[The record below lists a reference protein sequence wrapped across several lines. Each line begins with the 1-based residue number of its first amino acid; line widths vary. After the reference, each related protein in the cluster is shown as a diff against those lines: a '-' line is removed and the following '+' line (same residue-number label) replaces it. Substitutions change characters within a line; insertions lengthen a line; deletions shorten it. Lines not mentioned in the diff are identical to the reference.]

1 MKKRILSLLLILV
14 MTLSLLP
21 TAVLADEAET
31 DYGITIVSP
40 DATTQIDVT
49 SKNYKDV
56 MLDGTVSY
64 DPRTDVLTLNDAS
77 LGYIRAYPNRETL
90 KLRLVGNNTIT
101 TPQDIFSNALDMNS
115 LSIEG
120 NGRLHVKTQQYAA
133 NFYVGISY
141 QQSGGEVT
149 LEGFGVLNGSSG
161 SVKLTGG
168 KLTLL
173 GGMPQMNRLL
183 DAPDG
188 TKLALFDEDGKDLG
202 SWTLPT
208 DSTNWSGLLSTAAK
222 MTLTAPAALDEA
234 SLAELKEKETYYFDL
249 SGSEIRHFTTR
260 NKALPDETLHYVPFT
275 YTGKLNNVFHWKYRD
290 SYARTFG
297 SWPLF
302 IADYNISQVSWNDL
316 NAKDLIYNKPYESNG
331 VAYTL
336 RAPSGNYDENIVK
349 FSIHVC
355 ERGIMYDET
364 RLKVDNSGYFWGQD
378 YRAVNS
384 RAVILDSANR
394 GLQATEPIGNST
406 IYYRPVLQPKDWN
419 EKTLHVVT
427 LKVNGVE
434 YNVVAGDTVSPA
446 SIDGLLND
454 GDELKN
460 GYYWHDAEN
469 GKYYRS
475 DEQIPVTDD
484 ITLEAVKGRYG
495 IKITDEKGVEHL
507 LRQGTYIL
515 NLGDCGDI
523 YYATGSEFI
532 LTLEDAK
539 LRSIECDMDLTLR
552 LLGSSSIAA
561 KGDED
566 AIRAGSLCISTT
578 AAGDGR
584 LSISAQDGQA
594 YKPLNGNCTYTQKS
608 DHVTMPESALN
619 RFERFSFSGG
629 TLTLLG
635 ADTET
640 FVNIDRCLKAGK
652 IADGTELRLVNE
664 DGVTGFSK
672 KTPLE
677 DPEDWDFLAMN
688 AVHAKKLHLIADGEE
703 LPPEEDPKD
712 PDDEDPK
719 EPSME
724 GVVAGAMALLASG
737 DDNPFRDVRAID
749 WFYDDVMYA
758 YDRGLINGTAYDKFS
773 PKDSF
778 TRGMLL
784 TILARHDGVNT
795 RGTPWYQAG
804 CDWAARNGISDGKNP
819 EEAISREEFALI
831 LHRYA
836 QYRGSSMLS
845 GNDLSSFTDAS
856 AVSDAA
862 LPAVQWAVSEAI
874 LRGDNFYLHP
884 QSGATRAE
892 AAAMLHRFF
901 AR

>member
-64 DPRTDVLTLNDAS
+64 DPETKVLTLNDAN
-77 LGYIRAYPNRETL
+77 LGCIRASQIQKPLT
-90 KLRLVGNNTIT
+90 LRLVGDNTIT
-101 TPQDIFSNALDMNS
+101 TPQGICSNALTMDS

-120 NGRLHVKTQQYAA
+120 DGRLHVKAQLYAA

-168 KLTLL
+168 KLTLI
-173 GGMPQMNRLL
+173 GGMPQMDKLL
-183 DAPDG
+183 DAAAG
-188 TKLALFDEDGKDLG
+188 TKLALFYEDGKDLG

-234 SLAELKEKETYYFDL
+234 SLAALKEGGTYYFDL
-249 SGSEIRHFTTR
+249 SETNIRFFQTG
-260 NKALPDETLHYVPFT
+260 NGKLPDATLHYVPFT
-275 YTGKLNNVFHWKYRD
+275 YAGTLENTYRWKD
-290 SYARTFG
+290 KDTKEEG

-302 IADYNISQVSWNDL
+302 ISNFNIVQTSWNDL
-316 NAKDLIYNKPYESNG
+316 NTYGLIYGRSYLSG
-331 VAYTL
+331 GAFYTL
-336 RAPSGNYDENIVK
+336 RAPSGLSTGNEWDRIKGYTIDSGSDSSWTQD
-349 FSIHVC
+349 FSINSPN
-355 ERGIMYDET
+355 EAIRRGGDPDIANPT
-364 RLKVDNSGYFWGQD
+364 SPDNS
-378 YRAVNS
+378 R
-384 RAVILDSANR
+384 
-394 GLQATEPIGNST
+394 
-406 IYYRPVLQPKDWN
+406 IYYRPVLQPTN
-419 EKTLHVVT
+419 LNGQALRVVT
-427 LKVNGVE
+427 FIVNGTS
-434 YNVVAGDTVSPA
+434 YNVITAEDTITPP
-446 SIDGLLND
+446 SIDGLLKD
-454 GDELKN
+454 GDELKD

-532 LTLEDAK
+532 LTLTDAK

-566 AIRAGSLCISTT
+566 AIHAGSLCISTT
-578 AAGDGR
+578 ATGDGR
-584 LSISAQDGQA
+584 LSISAKDGQA
-594 YKPLNGNCTYTQKS
+594 YKPLDTSRTYKQES

-664 DGVTGFSK
+664 DGVTVFSK

-677 DPEDWDFLAMN
+677 DPEDWDFLAIN

-703 LPPEEDPKD
+703 LPPEIV
-712 PDDEDPK
+712 
-719 EPSME
+719 EPEEPEEPEKPSIE
-724 GVVAGAMALLASG
+724 PVLIGGSILISG
-737 DDNPFRDVRAID
+737 GDRNPFSDVRAID
-749 WFYDDVMYA
+749 WYYDDVMYA
-758 YDRGLINGTAYDKFS
+758 YDRGLIRGTAYNKFS

-784 TILARHDGVNT
+784 TILARHDGVRT
-795 RGTPWYQAG
+795 KDSTPWYASG

-819 EEAISREEFALI
+819 EEAVSREEFTLT
-831 LHRYA
+831 LYRYA
-836 QYRGSSMLS
+836 QYRGSNLLS
-845 GNDLSSFTDAS
+845 GNSLSSFTDAS

-901 AR
+901 AW

>member
-1 MKKRILSLLLILV
+1 MKKRFLCLLLILA
-14 MTLSLLP
+14 MALSLLP

-31 DYGITIVSP
+31 DYGITIVPP

-64 DPRTDVLTLNDAS
+64 DPETKVLTLNDAN
-77 LGYIRAYPNRETL
+77 LGCIRASQIQKPLT
-90 KLRLVGNNTIT
+90 LRLVGDNTIT
-101 TPQDIFSNALDMNS
+101 TPQGIYSNALDMDS

-120 NGRLHVKTQQYAA
+120 DGRLHVKAQLYAA

-168 KLTLL
+168 KLTLI
-173 GGMPQMNRLL
+173 GGMPQMDKLL
-183 DAPDG
+183 DAADG
-188 TKLALFDEDGKDLG
+188 TKLALFYEDGRDAG

-260 NKALPDETLHYVPFT
+260 NEALPDASLHYVPFT

-290 SYARTFG
+290 SYARAFG

-302 IADYNISQVSWNDL
+302 VADYNISQVSWNDL
-316 NAKDLIYNKPYESNG
+316 HAEGLIYGKSYQSGG
-331 VAYTL
+331 VTYTM
-336 RAPSGNYDENIVK
+336 RAPSSHDPDYQYTTEWSCIKDYTKN
-349 FSIHVC
+349 
-355 ERGIMYDET
+355 
-364 RLKVDNSGYFWGQD
+364 LNSGYSWAQEFFGTGETAGWAALLSD
-378 YRAVNS
+378 PIR
-384 RAVILDSANR
+384 
-394 GLQATEPIGNST
+394 TELTDKSY
-406 IYYRPVLQPKDWN
+406 IYYRPVLQPTN
-419 EKTLHVVT
+419 LNGQTLHVVT
-427 LKVNGVE
+427 LVVGENR

-460 GYYWHDAEN
+460 GYYWLNEADS
-469 GKYYRS
+469 KYYGSGSR
-475 DEQIPVTDD
+475 IPVTGSM
-484 ITLEAVKGRYG
+484 TLTAVPRGYE
-495 IKITDEKGVEHL
+495 IIITDKGGKEHL
-507 LRQGTYIL
+507 VTKDNYTDV
-515 NLGDCGDI
+515 LGDGTVSYEAGLIGYDPV
-523 YYATGSEFI
+523 
-532 LTLEDAK
+532 LKLNNAK
-539 LRSIECDMDLTLR
+539 LRSIEYDGNLALQLEGR
-552 LLGSSSIAA
+552 SSIAA
-561 KGDED
+561 RDKEN
-566 AIRAGSLCISTT
+566 AIY
-578 AAGDGR
+578 AGDLTIQGDGI
-584 LSISAQDGQA
+584 LSISAENGQA
-594 YKPLNGNCTYTQKS
+594 YKPLNGICTYTQNS
-608 DHVTMPESALN
+608 GHVTMPESALN

-664 DGVTGFSK
+664 DGVRVFSK

-677 DPEDWDFLAMN
+677 DPEDWDFLAIN

-703 LPPEEDPKD
+703 LPPEKEDS
-712 PDDEDPK
+712 DDKDPK

-724 GVVAGAMALLASG
+724 GMIAAGMALLASG

-758 YDRGLINGTAYDKFS
+758 YDRGLIRGTAYNKFS
-773 PKDSF
+773 PKEAF

-784 TILARHDGVNT
+784 TILARHDGVRT
-795 RGTPWYQAG
+795 KDSTPWYASG

-819 EEAISREEFALI
+819 EEAVSREEFALT
-831 LHRYA
+831 LYRYA

-845 GNDLSSFTDAS
+845 GNDLSSFTDAN
-856 AVSDAA
+856 AVTDEA

>member
-1 MKKRILSLLLILV
+1 M
-14 MTLSLLP
+14 
-21 TAVLADEAET
+21 
-31 DYGITIVSP
+31 
-40 DATTQIDVT
+40 
-49 SKNYKDV
+49 
-56 MLDGTVSY
+56 
-64 DPRTDVLTLNDAS
+64 
-77 LGYIRAYPNRETL
+77 
-90 KLRLVGNNTIT
+90 
-101 TPQDIFSNALDMNS
+101 
-115 LSIEG
+115 
-120 NGRLHVKTQQYAA
+120 
-133 NFYVGISY
+133 
-141 QQSGGEVT
+141 
-149 LEGFGVLNGSSG
+149 
-161 SVKLTGG
+161 
-168 KLTLL
+168 
-173 GGMPQMNRLL
+173 
-183 DAPDG
+183 
-188 TKLALFDEDGKDLG
+188 
-202 SWTLPT
+202 
-208 DSTNWSGLLSTAAK
+208 
-222 MTLTAPAALDEA
+222 
-234 SLAELKEKETYYFDL
+234 
-249 SGSEIRHFTTR
+249 
-260 NKALPDETLHYVPFT
+260 
-275 YTGKLNNVFHWKYRD
+275 
-290 SYARTFG
+290 
-297 SWPLF
+297 
-302 IADYNISQVSWNDL
+302 
-316 NAKDLIYNKPYESNG
+316 
-331 VAYTL
+331 
-336 RAPSGNYDENIVK
+336 
-349 FSIHVC
+349 
-355 ERGIMYDET
+355 
-364 RLKVDNSGYFWGQD
+364 
-378 YRAVNS
+378 
-384 RAVILDSANR
+384 
-394 GLQATEPIGNST
+394 
-406 IYYRPVLQPKDWN
+406 LQPKDWN

-454 GDELKN
+454 GDELKD

-532 LTLEDAK
+532 LTLTDAK

-566 AIRAGSLCISTT
+566 AIHAGSLCISTT
-578 AAGDGR
+578 ATGDGR
-584 LSISAQDGQA
+584 LSISAKDGQA
-594 YKPLNGNCTYTQKS
+594 YKPLDTSRTYKQES

-677 DPEDWDFLAMN
+677 DPEDWDFLAIN

-703 LPPEEDPKD
+703 LPPEKEDS
-712 PDDEDPK
+712 DDKDPK

-724 GVVAGAMALLASG
+724 GMIAAGMALLASG

-758 YDRGLINGTAYDKFS
+758 YDRGLIRGTAYNKFS
-773 PKDSF
+773 PKEAF

-784 TILARHDGVNT
+784 TILARHDGVRT
-795 RGTPWYQAG
+795 KDSTPWYASG

-819 EEAISREEFALI
+819 EEAVSREEFALI
-831 LHRYA
+831 LYRYA

-845 GNDLSSFTDAS
+845 GNDLSSFTDAN
-856 AVSDAA
+856 AVTDEA

>member
-1 MKKRILSLLLILV
+1 MKKRFLCLLLILV

-64 DPRTDVLTLNDAS
+64 DPETKVLTLNDAN
-77 LGYIRAYPNRETL
+77 LGCIRASQIQKPLT
-90 KLRLVGNNTIT
+90 LRLVGDNTIT
-101 TPQDIFSNALDMNS
+101 TPQGIYSNALTMDS

-120 NGRLHVKTQQYAA
+120 NGRLHVKAQMYAA
-133 NFYVGISY
+133 NFSVGISY

-149 LEGFGVLNGSSG
+149 LEGFGVLNGGPG

-173 GGMPQMNRLL
+173 GGMPQMDKLL

-188 TKLALFDEDGKDLG
+188 TKLALFYEDGRDAG

-260 NKALPDETLHYVPFT
+260 NEALPDASLHYVPFT

-290 SYARTFG
+290 SYARAFG

-302 IADYNISQVSWNDL
+302 VADYNISQVSWNDL
-316 NAKDLIYNKPYESNG
+316 HAEGLIYGKSYQSGG
-331 VAYTL
+331 VTYTM
-336 RAPSGNYDENIVK
+336 RAPSSHDPDYQYTTEWSCIKDYTKN
-349 FSIHVC
+349 
-355 ERGIMYDET
+355 
-364 RLKVDNSGYFWGQD
+364 LNSGYSWAQEFFGTGETAGWAALLSD
-378 YRAVNS
+378 PIR
-384 RAVILDSANR
+384 
-394 GLQATEPIGNST
+394 TELTDKSY
-406 IYYRPVLQPKDWN
+406 IYYRPVLQPTN
-419 EKTLHVVT
+419 LNGQTLHVVT
-427 LKVNGVE
+427 LVVGENR

-460 GYYWHDAEN
+460 GYYWLNEADS
-469 GKYYRS
+469 KYYSSSER
-475 DEQIPVTDD
+475 IPVTESM
-484 ITLEAVKGRYG
+484 TLTAVPRGYEIIVTDKGG
-495 IKITDEKGVEHL
+495 KEHL
-507 LRQGTYIL
+507 VTKDNYTDV
-515 NLGDCGDI
+515 LGDGTVSYEAGLIGYDPV
-523 YYATGSEFI
+523 
-532 LTLEDAK
+532 LKLNNAK
-539 LRSIECDMDLTLR
+539 LRSIEYDGNLTLQLEGR
-552 LLGSSSIAA
+552 SSIAA
-561 KGDED
+561 RDKEN
-566 AIRAGSLCISTT
+566 AIYAGNLTIQ
-578 AAGDGR
+578 GDGI
-584 LSISAQDGQA
+584 LSISAENGQA
-594 YKPLNGNCTYTQKS
+594 YKPLNGVCTYTQNS
-608 DHVTMPESALN
+608 GHVTMPESALN

-664 DGVTGFSK
+664 DGVRVFSK

-677 DPEDWDFLAMN
+677 DPEDWDFLAIN

-703 LPPEEDPKD
+703 LPPEKEDS
-712 PDDEDPK
+712 DDKDPK

-724 GVVAGAMALLASG
+724 GMIAAGMALLASG

-749 WFYDDVMYA
+749 WYYDDVMYA
-758 YDRGLINGTAYDKFS
+758 YDRGLIRGTAYNKFS
-773 PKDSF
+773 PKEAF

-784 TILARHDGVNT
+784 TILARHDGVRT
-795 RGTPWYQAG
+795 KDSTPWYASG

-819 EEAISREEFALI
+819 EEAVSREEFALT
-831 LHRYA
+831 LYRYA

-845 GNDLSSFTDAS
+845 GNDLSSFTDAN
-856 AVSDAA
+856 AVTDEA

-874 LRGDNFYLHP
+874 LRGDNFYLYP
-884 QSGATRAE
+884 QGGATRAE

>member
-1 MKKRILSLLLILV
+1 MKKRFLCLLLILV

-21 TAVLADEAET
+21 TAVLAE
-31 DYGITIVSP
+31 
-40 DATTQIDVT
+40 
-49 SKNYKDV
+49 
-56 MLDGTVSY
+56 DGSSE
-64 DPRTDVLTLNDAS
+64 N
-77 LGYIRAYPNRETL
+77 
-90 KLRLVGNNTIT
+90 
-101 TPQDIFSNALDMNS
+101 
-115 LSIEG
+115 
-120 NGRLHVKTQQYAA
+120 KTFA
-133 NFYVGISY
+133 
-141 QQSGGEVT
+141 T
-149 LEGFGVLNGSSG
+149 LE
-161 SVKLTGG
+161 KG
-168 KLTLL
+168 K
-173 GGMPQMNRLL
+173 
-183 DAPDG
+183 
-188 TKLALFDEDGKDLG
+188 
-202 SWTLPT
+202 
-208 DSTNWSGLLSTAAK
+208 
-222 MTLTAPAALDEA
+222 
-234 SLAELKEKETYYFDL
+234 TYYFDL
-249 SGSEIRHFTTR
+249 SGVGIPGDVDER
-260 NKALPDETLHYVPFT
+260 LPDKSLCYVPFT
-275 YTGKLNNVFHWKYRD
+275 YAGKLEDVYRVK
-290 SYARTFG
+290 RTEEGLVDESG

-302 IADYNISQVSWNDL
+302 IAGFDVSKVSWDDL
-316 NAKDLIYNKPYESNG
+316 NKKGLIYGESYTSNG
-331 VAYTL
+331 VSYTL
-336 RAPSGNYDENIVK
+336 RAPSGNNTKNEWDAMCSRNIINRSPSSAWVQ
-349 FSIHVC
+349 
-355 ERGIMYDET
+355 ET
-364 RLKVDNSGYFWGQD
+364 PADAMAYYRDSSLSSGLPMHRD
-378 YRAVNS
+378 
-384 RAVILDSANR
+384 D
-394 GLQATEPIGNST
+394 ST
-406 IYYRPVLQPKDWN
+406 IHYRPVLQPTN
-419 EKTLHVVT
+419 LNGQTLHVVT
-427 LKVNGVE
+427 LVVGENR
-434 YNVVAGDTVSPA
+434 YNVVAGDTVAPA

-578 AAGDGR
+578 ATGDGR
-584 LSISAQDGQA
+584 LSISAEDGQA
-594 YKPLNGNCTYTQKS
+594 YKPLDTSRTYKQES

-664 DGVTGFSK
+664 DGVTVFSK

-677 DPEDWDFLAMN
+677 DPEDWDFLAIN

-703 LPPEEDPKD
+703 LPPEKEDS
-712 PDDEDPK
+712 DDKDPK

-724 GVVAGAMALLASG
+724 GMIAAGMALLASG

-749 WFYDDVMYA
+749 WYYDDVMYA
-758 YDRGLINGTAYDKFS
+758 YDRGLIRGTAYNKFS

-784 TILARHDGVNT
+784 TILARHDGVRT
-795 RGTPWYQAG
+795 KDSTPWYASG

-819 EEAISREEFALI
+819 EEAVSREEFALI
-831 LHRYA
+831 LYRYA
-836 QYRGSSMLS
+836 QYRGSNLLS
-845 GNDLSSFTDAS
+845 GNSLSSFTDAN
-856 AVSDAA
+856 AVTDEA

-901 AR
+901 TR

>member
-1 MKKRILSLLLILV
+1 MKKRLLSLLLILV

-21 TAVLADEAET
+21 TAVLADEPET

-40 DATTQIDVT
+40 DAATQIDVT

-64 DPRTDVLTLNDAS
+64 DPETKVLTLNDAN
-77 LGYIRAYPNRETL
+77 LGCIRASQIQKPLT
-90 KLRLVGNNTIT
+90 LRLVGDNTIT
-101 TPQDIFSNALDMNS
+101 TPQGIYSNALTMDS

-120 NGRLHVKTQQYAA
+120 NGRLHVKAQLYAA

-149 LEGFGVLNGSSG
+149 LEGFGVLNGGSG

-188 TKLALFDEDGKDLG
+188 TTLEMFGDDEKELG
-202 SWTLPT
+202 AWTLPVNSSSWL
-208 DSTNWSGLLSTAAK
+208 DKLSDAK
-222 MTLTAPAALDEA
+222 KMVLTAPAAIDEA
-234 SLAELKEKETYYFDL
+234 SLAALTPGDTYYFDL
-249 SGSEIRHFTTR
+249 SQAGIPGTV
-260 NKALPDETLHYVPFT
+260 NGNLPDKSLHYVPFT
-275 YTGKLNNVFHWKYRD
+275 YAGKLEDVYCIE
-290 SYARTFG
+290 RTEDG
-297 SWPLF
+297 LVGKTGNWPLF
-302 IADYNISQVSWNDL
+302 IAGFDVSNVSWDDL
-316 NAKDLIYNKPYESNG
+316 NENDLIYGKSYQGGG
-331 VAYTL
+331 VTYTM
-336 RAPSGNYDENIVK
+336 RAPSGNDANNEWNAMLGHNRINNIHSSSWVQETYGRTLAW
-349 FSIHVC
+349 C
-355 ERGIMYDET
+355 RGS
-364 RLKVDNSGYFWGQD
+364 NP
-378 YRAVNS
+378 S
-384 RAVILDSANR
+384 RGVSWPRNDS
-394 GLQATEPIGNST
+394 S
-406 IYYRPVLQPKDWN
+406 IYYRPVLQPTNLYGKA
-419 EKTLHVVT
+419 LRVVT
-427 LKVNGVE
+427 LVVNGTS
-434 YNVVAGDTVSPA
+434 YNVITTEDTVSPA
-446 SIDGLLND
+446 SIDGLLKD

-460 GYYWHDAEN
+460 GYYWLNEADS
-469 GKYYRS
+469 KYYGSGSR
-475 DEQIPVTDD
+475 IPVTGSM
-484 ITLEAVKGRYG
+484 TLTAVPSGYEIIVTDKGG
-495 IKITDEKGVEHL
+495 KEHL
-507 LRQGTYIL
+507 VTKDNYTDV
-515 NLGDCGDI
+515 LGDGTVSYKAGLIGYDPV
-523 YYATGSEFI
+523 
-532 LTLEDAK
+532 LKLNNAK
-539 LRSIECDMDLTLR
+539 LRSIEYDGNLTLQLEGR
-552 LLGSSSIAA
+552 SSIAA
-561 KGDED
+561 RDKEN
-566 AIRAGSLCISTT
+566 AIY
-578 AAGDGR
+578 AGDLTIQGDGI
-584 LSISAQDGQA
+584 LSISAENGQA
-594 YKPLNGNCTYTQKS
+594 YKPLNGSCTYTQNS
-608 DHVTMPESALN
+608 GHVTMPESALN

-635 ADTET
+635 AETET
-640 FVNIDRCLKAGK
+640 FVNIDRCLKAGI

-664 DGVTGFSK
+664 DGVTVFSK

-677 DPEDWDFLAMN
+677 DPEDWEFLAIN

-703 LPPEEDPKD
+703 LPPEEEDSDDKD

-758 YDRGLINGTAYDKFS
+758 YDRGLIRGTAYNKFS
-773 PKDSF
+773 PKDTF

-784 TILARHDGVNT
+784 TILARHDGVRT
-795 RGTPWYQAG
+795 KDSAPWYQAG

-819 EEAISREEFALI
+819 EEAVSREEFALI
-831 LHRYA
+831 LYRYA
-836 QYRGSSMLS
+836 QYRGSNLLS
-845 GNDLSSFTDAS
+845 GNDLSSFTDAN
-856 AVSDAA
+856 AVMDEA

>member
-1 MKKRILSLLLILV
+1 MKKRFLCLLLILV

-64 DPRTDVLTLNDAS
+64 DPETKVLTLNDAN
-77 LGYIRAYPNRETL
+77 LGCIRASQIQKPLT
-90 KLRLVGNNTIT
+90 LRLVGDNTIT
-101 TPQDIFSNALDMNS
+101 TPQGIYSNALTMDS

-120 NGRLHVKTQQYAA
+120 NGRLHVKAQLYAA

-168 KLTLL
+168 KLTLI
-173 GGMPQMNRLL
+173 GGMPQMDKLL
-183 DAPDG
+183 EAPDG
-188 TKLALFDEDGKDLG
+188 TKLALFYEDGRDAG

-260 NKALPDETLHYVPFT
+260 NEALPDASLHYVPFT
-275 YTGKLNNVFHWKYRD
+275 YTGTLNNVFHWKYRD
-290 SYARTFG
+290 SYARAFG

-302 IADYNISQVSWNDL
+302 VADYNISQVSWNDL
-316 NAKDLIYNKPYESNG
+316 HAEGLIYGKSYQSGG
-331 VAYTL
+331 VTYTM
-336 RAPSGNYDENIVK
+336 RAPSSHDPDYQYTTEWSCIKDYTKN
-349 FSIHVC
+349 
-355 ERGIMYDET
+355 
-364 RLKVDNSGYFWGQD
+364 LNSGYSWAQEFFGTGET
-378 YRAVNS
+378 A
-384 RAVILDSANR
+384 
-394 GLQATEPIGNST
+394 GLAALLSDPIRTEFTDKSY
-406 IYYRPVLQPKDWN
+406 IYYRPVLQPTN
-419 EKTLHVVT
+419 LNGQTLHVVT
-427 LKVNGVE
+427 LVVGENR

-460 GYYWHDAEN
+460 GYYWLNEADS
-469 GKYYRS
+469 KYYGSGSR
-475 DEQIPVTDD
+475 IPVTGSM
-484 ITLEAVKGRYG
+484 TLTAVPRGYEIIVTDKGG
-495 IKITDEKGVEHL
+495 KEHL
-507 LRQGTYIL
+507 VTKD
-515 NLGDCGDI
+515 NHTDVLGDGTVSYEAGLIGYDPV
-523 YYATGSEFI
+523 
-532 LTLEDAK
+532 LKLNNAK
-539 LRSIECDMDLTLR
+539 LRSIEYEGNLTLQLEGR
-552 LLGSSSIAA
+552 SSIAA
-561 KGDED
+561 RDKEN
-566 AIRAGSLCISTT
+566 AIYAGNLTIQ
-578 AAGDGR
+578 GDGI
-584 LSISAQDGQA
+584 LSISAENGQA
-594 YKPLNGNCTYTQKS
+594 YKPLNGFCTYTQNS
-608 DHVTMPESALN
+608 GHVTMPESALN
-619 RFERFSFSGG
+619 QFERFSFSGG

-664 DGVTGFSK
+664 DGVRVFSK

-677 DPEDWDFLAMN
+677 DPEDWDFLAIN

-703 LPPEEDPKD
+703 LPPEKEDS
-712 PDDEDPK
+712 DDKDPK

-724 GVVAGAMALLASG
+724 GMIAAGMALLASG

-749 WFYDDVMYA
+749 WYYDDVMYA
-758 YDRGLINGTAYDKFS
+758 YDRGLIRGTAYNKFS
-773 PKDSF
+773 PKEAF

-784 TILARHDGVNT
+784 TILARHDGVRT
-795 RGTPWYQAG
+795 KDSTPWYASG

-819 EEAISREEFALI
+819 EEAVSREEFALT
-831 LHRYA
+831 LYRYA

-884 QSGATRAE
+884 QSGTTRAE

>member
-1 MKKRILSLLLILV
+1 MKKRFLCLLLILV

-21 TAVLADEAET
+21 TAVLADEPVT
-31 DYGITIVSP
+31 NYFITVFSP
-40 DATTQIDVT
+40 DGSKKEDIT
-49 SKNYKDV
+49 SANCTDV
-56 MLDGTVSY
+56 MDDGKVSY
-64 DPRTDVLTLNDAS
+64 DPESNVLTLEDAH
-77 LGYIRAYPNRETL
+77 LGSIHANGYDLTL
-90 KLRLVGNNTIT
+90 NLVGNN
-101 TPQDIFSNALDMNS
+101 DIIPLSSNATAIIARGLSVQGTGSLHIKTTNAAAITLLDTS
-115 LSIEG
+115 LY
-120 NGRLHVKTQQYAA
+120 R
-133 NFYVGISY
+133 
-141 QQSGGEVT
+141 QSGGNVT
-149 LEGFGVLNGSSG
+149 LEGDVIWQDASG
-161 SVKLTGG
+161 IELTGG
-168 KLTLL
+168 TLTL
-173 GGMPQMNRLL
+173 GGAGLQRLPAKL

-188 TKLALFDEDGKDLG
+188 TKVALFDANGTDAG
-202 SWTLPT
+202 SWVLPNEAWKT
-208 DSTNWSGLLSTAAK
+208 TIAIAAK
-222 MTLTAPAALDEA
+222 MVLTAPATIDEA
-234 SLAELKEKETYYFDL
+234 SLAALKEGQTYYFDL
-249 SGSEIRHFTTR
+249 SGVGIPGDVDER
-260 NKALPDETLHYVPFT
+260 LPDKSLCYVPFT
-275 YTGKLNNVFHWKYRD
+275 YAGKLEDVYRVK
-290 SYARTFG
+290 RTEEGLVDESG

-302 IADYNISQVSWNDL
+302 IAGFDVSKVSWDDL
-316 NAKDLIYNKPYESNG
+316 NKKGLIYGESYTSNG
-331 VAYTL
+331 VSYTL
-336 RAPSGNYDENIVK
+336 RAPSGNNTKNEWDAMCSRNIINRSPSSAWVQ
-349 FSIHVC
+349 
-355 ERGIMYDET
+355 ET
-364 RLKVDNSGYFWGQD
+364 PADAMAYYRDSSLSSGLPMHRD
-378 YRAVNS
+378 
-384 RAVILDSANR
+384 D
-394 GLQATEPIGNST
+394 ST
-406 IYYRPVLQPKDWN
+406 IHYRPVLQPTNLYGKA
-419 EKTLHVVT
+419 LRVVT
-427 LKVNGVE
+427 LVVNGTS
-434 YNVVAGDTVSPA
+434 YNVITAEDTITPP

-454 GDELKN
+454 GDELKD

-469 GKYYRS
+469 GRYYRS

-515 NLGDCGDI
+515 NLGDCGNI
-523 YYATGSEFI
+523 YYATGPEFI

-578 AAGDGR
+578 ATGDGR
-584 LSISAQDGQA
+584 LSISAEDGQA
-594 YKPLNGNCTYTQKS
+594 YKPLDTSRTYKQES

-635 ADTET
+635 AETET
-640 FVNIDRCLKAGK
+640 FVNIDRCLKAGQ

-664 DGVTGFSK
+664 DGVRVFSK

-677 DPEDWDFLAMN
+677 DPEDWDFLAIN

-703 LPPEEDPKD
+703 LPPEKEDS
-712 PDDEDPK
+712 DDKDPK

-724 GVVAGAMALLASG
+724 GMIAAGMALLASG

-749 WFYDDVMYA
+749 WYYDDVMYA
-758 YDRGLINGTAYDKFS
+758 YDRGLIRGTAYNKFS
-773 PKDSF
+773 PKEAF

-784 TILARHDGVNT
+784 TILARHDGVRT
-795 RGTPWYQAG
+795 KDSTPWYASG

-819 EEAISREEFALI
+819 EEAVSREEFALT
-831 LHRYA
+831 LYRYA

-901 AR
+901 TR

>member
-1 MKKRILSLLLILV
+1 MKKRFLCLLLILV

-21 TAVLADEAET
+21 TAVLADEPEIN
-31 DYGITIVSP
+31 YGITIVSS
-40 DATTQIDVT
+40 DAKMQNDVT
-49 SKNYKDV
+49 SKNYTNV
-56 MLDGTVSY
+56 MGDETVSY

-120 NGRLHVKTQQYAA
+120 DGRLHVKTQQYAA

-141 QQSGGEVT
+141 QQSGGEVM

-168 KLTLL
+168 KLTLI
-173 GGMPQMNRLL
+173 GGMPQMDKLL

-188 TKLALFDEDGKDLG
+188 TKLALFYEDGRDAG

-249 SGSEIRHFTTR
+249 SGSEIRNFTTR
-260 NKALPDETLHYVPFT
+260 NEALPDASLHYVPFT
-275 YTGKLNNVFHWKYRD
+275 YAGTLNNVFHWKYRD
-290 SYARTFG
+290 SYARAFG

-302 IADYNISQVSWNDL
+302 VADYNISQVSWNDL
-316 NAKDLIYNKPYESNG
+316 HAEGLIYGKSYQSGG
-331 VAYTL
+331 VTYTM
-336 RAPSGNYDENIVK
+336 RAPSSHDPDYQYTTEWSCIKDYTKN
-349 FSIHVC
+349 
-355 ERGIMYDET
+355 
-364 RLKVDNSGYFWGQD
+364 LNSGYSWAQEFFGTGETAGWAALLSD
-378 YRAVNS
+378 PIR
-384 RAVILDSANR
+384 
-394 GLQATEPIGNST
+394 TELTDKSY
-406 IYYRPVLQPKDWN
+406 IYYRPVLQPTN
-419 EKTLHVVT
+419 LNGQTLHVVT
-427 LKVNGVE
+427 LVVGENR

-460 GYYWHDAEN
+460 GYYWLNETN
-469 GKYYRS
+469 SKYYSSSER
-475 DEQIPVTDD
+475 IPVTENM
-484 ITLEAVKGRYG
+484 TLTAVPRGYG
-495 IKITDEKGVEHL
+495 IIITDKDGKEHL
-507 LRQGTYIL
+507 VTKDNYTDV
-515 NLGDCGDI
+515 LGDGTVSYEAGLIGYDPV
-523 YYATGSEFI
+523 
-532 LTLEDAK
+532 LKLNNAK
-539 LRSIECDMDLTLR
+539 LRSIEYDGNLALQLEGR
-552 LLGSSSIAA
+552 SSIAA
-561 KGDED
+561 RAKEN
-566 AIRAGSLCISTT
+566 AIY
-578 AAGDGR
+578 AGDLTIQGDGI
-584 LSISAQDGQA
+584 LSISAENGQA
-594 YKPLNGNCTYTQKS
+594 YKPLNGICTYTQNS
-608 DHVTMPESALN
+608 GHVTMPESALN

-664 DGVTGFSK
+664 DGVRVFSK

-677 DPEDWDFLAMN
+677 DPEDWDFLAIN

-703 LPPEEDPKD
+703 LPPEKEDS
-712 PDDEDPK
+712 DDKDPK

-724 GVVAGAMALLASG
+724 GMIAAGMALLASG

-758 YDRGLINGTAYDKFS
+758 YDRGLIRGTAYNKFS
-773 PKDSF
+773 PKEAF

-784 TILARHDGVNT
+784 TILARHDGVRT
-795 RGTPWYQAG
+795 KDSTPWYASG

-819 EEAISREEFALI
+819 EEAVSREEFALT
-831 LHRYA
+831 LYRYA

-845 GNDLSSFTDAS
+845 GNDLSSFTDAN
-856 AVSDAA
+856 AVTDEA

>member
-1 MKKRILSLLLILV
+1 MKKRFLCLLLILV

-64 DPRTDVLTLNDAS
+64 DPETKVLTLNDAN
-77 LGYIRAYPNRETL
+77 LGCIRASQIQKPLT
-90 KLRLVGNNTIT
+90 LRLVGDNTIT
-101 TPQDIFSNALDMNS
+101 TPQGIYSNALTMDS

-120 NGRLHVKTQQYAA
+120 NGRLHVKAQLYAA

-168 KLTLL
+168 KLTLI
-173 GGMPQMNRLL
+173 GGMPQMDKLL
-183 DAPDG
+183 DAADG
-188 TKLALFDEDGKDLG
+188 TKLALFYEDGRDAG

-260 NKALPDETLHYVPFT
+260 NEALPDASLHYVPFT
-275 YTGKLNNVFHWKYRD
+275 YTGTLNNVFHWKYRD
-290 SYARTFG
+290 SYARAFG

-302 IADYNISQVSWNDL
+302 VADYNISQVSWNDL
-316 NAKDLIYNKPYESNG
+316 HAEGLIYGKSYQSGG
-331 VAYTL
+331 VTYTM
-336 RAPSGNYDENIVK
+336 RAPSSHDPDYQYTTEWSCIKDYTKN
-349 FSIHVC
+349 
-355 ERGIMYDET
+355 
-364 RLKVDNSGYFWGQD
+364 LNSGYSWAQEFFGTGET
-378 YRAVNS
+378 A
-384 RAVILDSANR
+384 
-394 GLQATEPIGNST
+394 GLAALLSDPIRTELTDKSY
-406 IYYRPVLQPKDWN
+406 IYYRPVLQPTN
-419 EKTLHVVT
+419 LNGQTLHVVT
-427 LKVNGVE
+427 LVVGENR

-460 GYYWHDAEN
+460 GYYWLNEADS
-469 GKYYRS
+469 KYYGSGSR
-475 DEQIPVTDD
+475 IPVTGSM
-484 ITLEAVKGRYG
+484 TLTAVPRGYE
-495 IKITDEKGVEHL
+495 IIITDKGGKEHL
-507 LRQGTYIL
+507 VTKDNYTDV
-515 NLGDCGDI
+515 LGDGTVSYEAGLIGYDPV
-523 YYATGSEFI
+523 
-532 LTLEDAK
+532 LKLNNAK
-539 LRSIECDMDLTLR
+539 LRSIEYDGNLTLQLEGR
-552 LLGSSSIAA
+552 SSIAA
-561 KGDED
+561 RDKEN
-566 AIRAGSLCISTT
+566 AIYTGNLTIQ
-578 AAGDGR
+578 GNGI
-584 LSISAQDGQA
+584 LSISAENGQA
-594 YKPLNGNCTYTQKS
+594 YKPLNGICTYTQNS
-608 DHVTMPESALN
+608 GHVTMPESALN

-664 DGVTGFSK
+664 DGVRVFSK

-677 DPEDWDFLAMN
+677 DPEDWDFLAIN

-703 LPPEEDPKD
+703 LPPEKEDS
-712 PDDEDPK
+712 DDKDPK

-724 GVVAGAMALLASG
+724 GMIAAGMALLASG

-749 WFYDDVMYA
+749 WYYDDVMYA
-758 YDRGLINGTAYDKFS
+758 YDRGLIRGTAYNKFS
-773 PKDSF
+773 PKEAF

-784 TILARHDGVNT
+784 TILARHDGVRT
-795 RGTPWYQAG
+795 KDSTPWYASG

-819 EEAISREEFALI
+819 EEAVSREEFALT
-831 LHRYA
+831 LYRYA
-836 QYRGSSMLS
+836 QYRGSNLLS
-845 GNDLSSFTDAS
+845 GNSLSSFTDAN
-856 AVSDAA
+856 AVTDEA

>member
-1 MKKRILSLLLILV
+1 MKKRFLCLLLILV

-64 DPRTDVLTLNDAS
+64 DPETKVLTLNDAN
-77 LGYIRAYPNRETL
+77 LGCIRASQIQKPLT
-90 KLRLVGNNTIT
+90 LRLVGDNTIT
-101 TPQDIFSNALDMNS
+101 TPQGIYSNALTMDS

-120 NGRLHVKTQQYAA
+120 NGRLHVKAQLYAA

-149 LEGFGVLNGSSG
+149 LEGFGVLNGGSG

-188 TKLALFDEDGKDLG
+188 TTLEMFGDDEKELG
-202 SWTLPT
+202 AWTLPVNSSSWL
-208 DSTNWSGLLSTAAK
+208 DKLSDAK
-222 MTLTAPAALDEA
+222 KMVLTAPAAIDEA
-234 SLAELKEKETYYFDL
+234 SLAALKEGQTYYFDL
-249 SGSEIRHFTTR
+249 SGVGIPGDVDER
-260 NKALPDETLHYVPFT
+260 LPDKSLCYVPFT
-275 YTGKLNNVFHWKYRD
+275 YAGKLEDVYRVK
-290 SYARTFG
+290 RTEEGLVDESG

-302 IADYNISQVSWNDL
+302 IAGFDVSKVSWDDL
-316 NAKDLIYNKPYESNG
+316 NKKGLIYGESYTSNG
-331 VAYTL
+331 VSYTL
-336 RAPSGNYDENIVK
+336 RAPSGNNTKNEWDAMCSRNIINRSPSSAWVQ
-349 FSIHVC
+349 
-355 ERGIMYDET
+355 ET
-364 RLKVDNSGYFWGQD
+364 PADAMAYYRDSSLSSGLPMHRD
-378 YRAVNS
+378 
-384 RAVILDSANR
+384 D
-394 GLQATEPIGNST
+394 ST
-406 IYYRPVLQPKDWN
+406 IHYRPVLQPTNLYGKA
-419 EKTLHVVT
+419 LRVVT
-427 LKVNGVE
+427 LVVNGTS
-434 YNVVAGDTVSPA
+434 YNVITAEDTITPP

-454 GDELKN
+454 GDELKD

-469 GKYYRS
+469 GRYYRS

-515 NLGDCGDI
+515 NLGDCGNI
-523 YYATGSEFI
+523 YYATGPEFI

-539 LRSIECDMDLTLR
+539 IRSIECDMNLTLR

-578 AAGDGR
+578 ATGDGR
-584 LSISAQDGQA
+584 LSISAEDGQA
-594 YKPLNGNCTYTQKS
+594 YKPLDTSRTYKQES

-664 DGVTGFSK
+664 DGVRVFSK

-677 DPEDWDFLAMN
+677 DPEDWNFLAIN

-703 LPPEEDPKD
+703 LPPEKEDS
-712 PDDEDPK
+712 DDKDPK

-795 RGTPWYQAG
+795 RGTPWYASG

-819 EEAISREEFALI
+819 EEAVSREEFALI
-831 LHRYA
+831 LYRYA
-836 QYRGSSMLS
+836 QYRGSNLLS
-845 GNDLSSFTDAS
+845 GNSLSSFTDAS

>member
-302 IADYNISQVSWNDL
+302 VADYNISQVSWNDL
-316 NAKDLIYNKPYESNG
+316 HAEGLIYGKSYQSGG
-331 VAYTL
+331 VTYTM
-336 RAPSGNYDENIVK
+336 RAPSSHDPDYQYTTEWSCIKDYTKN
-349 FSIHVC
+349 
-355 ERGIMYDET
+355 
-364 RLKVDNSGYFWGQD
+364 LNSGYSWAQEFFGTGET
-378 YRAVNS
+378 A
-384 RAVILDSANR
+384 
-394 GLQATEPIGNST
+394 GLAALLSDPIRTEFTDKSY
-406 IYYRPVLQPKDWN
+406 IYYRPVLQPTN
-419 EKTLHVVT
+419 LNGQTLHVVT
-427 LKVNGVE
+427 LVVGENR

-795 RGTPWYQAG
+795 RGTPWYASG

-819 EEAISREEFALI
+819 EEAVSREEFALI
-831 LHRYA
+831 LYRYA
-836 QYRGSSMLS
+836 QYRGSNLLS
-845 GNDLSSFTDAS
+845 GNSLSSFTDAN
-856 AVSDAA
+856 VVTDKA

>member
-1 MKKRILSLLLILV
+1 MKKRFLCLLLILV

-64 DPRTDVLTLNDAS
+64 DPETKVLTLNDAN
-77 LGYIRAYPNRETL
+77 LGCIRASQIQKPLT
-90 KLRLVGNNTIT
+90 LRLVGDNTIT
-101 TPQDIFSNALDMNS
+101 TPQGIYSNALTMDS

-120 NGRLHVKTQQYAA
+120 NGRLHVKAQLYAA
-133 NFYVGISY
+133 NFSVGIFY

-168 KLTLL
+168 KLTLI
-173 GGMPQMNRLL
+173 GGMPQMDKLL

-188 TKLALFDEDGKDLG
+188 TKLTLFYEDGRDAG

-249 SGSEIRHFTTR
+249 SGSEIRNFTTR
-260 NKALPDETLHYVPFT
+260 NEALPDASLHYVPFT
-275 YTGKLNNVFHWKYRD
+275 YAGTLNNVFHWKYRD
-290 SYARTFG
+290 SYARAFG

-302 IADYNISQVSWNDL
+302 VADYNISQVSWNDL
-316 NAKDLIYNKPYESNG
+316 HAEGLIYGKSYQSGG
-331 VAYTL
+331 VTYTM
-336 RAPSGNYDENIVK
+336 RAPSSHDPDYQYTTEWSCIKDYTKN
-349 FSIHVC
+349 
-355 ERGIMYDET
+355 
-364 RLKVDNSGYFWGQD
+364 LNSGYSWAQEFFGTGETAGWAALLSD
-378 YRAVNS
+378 PIR
-384 RAVILDSANR
+384 
-394 GLQATEPIGNST
+394 TELTDKSY
-406 IYYRPVLQPKDWN
+406 IYYRPVLQPTN
-419 EKTLHVVT
+419 LNGQTLHVVT
-427 LKVNGVE
+427 LVVGENR

-454 GDELKN
+454 GDELKD
-460 GYYWHDAEN
+460 GYYWLNEADS
-469 GKYYRS
+469 KYYGSGSR
-475 DEQIPVTDD
+475 IPVTGSM
-484 ITLEAVKGRYG
+484 TLTAVPRGYE
-495 IKITDEKGVEHL
+495 IIITDKGGKEHL
-507 LRQGTYIL
+507 VTKDNYTDV
-515 NLGDCGDI
+515 LGDGTVSYEAGLIGYDPV
-523 YYATGSEFI
+523 
-532 LTLEDAK
+532 LKLNNAK
-539 LRSIECDMDLTLR
+539 LRSIEYDGNLTLQLEGR
-552 LLGSSSIAA
+552 SSIAA
-561 KGDED
+561 RDKEN
-566 AIRAGSLCISTT
+566 AIYTGNLTIQ
-578 AAGDGR
+578 GNGI
-584 LSISAQDGQA
+584 LSISAENGQA
-594 YKPLNGNCTYTQKS
+594 YKPLNGICTYTQNS
-608 DHVTMPESALN
+608 GHVTMPESALN

-664 DGVTGFSK
+664 DGVRVFSK

-677 DPEDWDFLAMN
+677 DPEDWDFLAIN

-703 LPPEEDPKD
+703 LPPEKEDS
-712 PDDEDPK
+712 DDKDPK

-724 GVVAGAMALLASG
+724 GMIAAGMALLASG

-749 WFYDDVMYA
+749 WYYDDVMYA
-758 YDRGLINGTAYDKFS
+758 YDRGLIRGTAYNKFS
-773 PKDSF
+773 PKEAF

-784 TILARHDGVNT
+784 TILARHDGVRT
-795 RGTPWYQAG
+795 KDSTPWYASG

-819 EEAISREEFALI
+819 EEAVSREEFALT
-831 LHRYA
+831 LYRYA

-845 GNDLSSFTDAS
+845 GNDLSSFTDAN
-856 AVSDAA
+856 AVTDEA

-901 AR
+901 TR

>member
-234 SLAELKEKETYYFDL
+234 SLAKLKEKETYYFDL

-302 IADYNISQVSWNDL
+302 VADYNISQVSWNDL
-316 NAKDLIYNKPYESNG
+316 HAEGLIYGKSYQSGG
-331 VAYTL
+331 VTYTM
-336 RAPSGNYDENIVK
+336 RAPSSHDPDYQYTTEWSCIKDYTKN
-349 FSIHVC
+349 
-355 ERGIMYDET
+355 
-364 RLKVDNSGYFWGQD
+364 LNSGYSWAQEFFGTGET
-378 YRAVNS
+378 A
-384 RAVILDSANR
+384 
-394 GLQATEPIGNST
+394 GLAALLSDPIRTEFTDKSY
-406 IYYRPVLQPKDWN
+406 IYYRPVLQPTN
-419 EKTLHVVT
+419 LNGQTLHVVT
-427 LKVNGVE
+427 LVVGENR

-578 AAGDGR
+578 ATGDGR
-584 LSISAQDGQA
+584 LSISAEDGQA
-594 YKPLNGNCTYTQKS
+594 YKPLDTSRTYKQES

-664 DGVTGFSK
+664 DGVRVFSK

-677 DPEDWDFLAMN
+677 DPEDWDFLAIN

-703 LPPEEDPKD
+703 LPPEKEDS
-712 PDDEDPK
+712 DDKDPK

-795 RGTPWYQAG
+795 RGTPWYASG

-819 EEAISREEFALI
+819 EEAVSREEFALI
-831 LHRYA
+831 LYRYA
-836 QYRGSSMLS
+836 QYRGSNLLS
-845 GNDLSSFTDAS
+845 GNSLSSFTDAS

>member
-1 MKKRILSLLLILV
+1 MKKRFLCLLLILV

-64 DPRTDVLTLNDAS
+64 DPETKVLTLNDAN
-77 LGYIRAYPNRETL
+77 LGCIRASQIQKPLT
-90 KLRLVGNNTIT
+90 LRLVGDNTIT
-101 TPQDIFSNALDMNS
+101 TPQGIYSNALTMDS

-120 NGRLHVKTQQYAA
+120 NGRLHVKAQLYAA
-133 NFYVGISY
+133 NFSVGIFY

-149 LEGFGVLNGSSG
+149 LEGFGTLEGSSG

-168 KLTLL
+168 KLTLI
-173 GGMPQMNRLL
+173 GGMPQMDKLL
-183 DAPDG
+183 DAADG

-260 NKALPDETLHYVPFT
+260 NEALPDASLHYVPFT

-290 SYARTFG
+290 SYARAFG

-302 IADYNISQVSWNDL
+302 VADYNISQVSWNDL
-316 NAKDLIYNKPYESNG
+316 HAEGLIYGKSYQSGG
-331 VAYTL
+331 VTYTM
-336 RAPSGNYDENIVK
+336 RAPSSHDPDYQYTTEWSCIKDYTKN
-349 FSIHVC
+349 
-355 ERGIMYDET
+355 
-364 RLKVDNSGYFWGQD
+364 LNSGYSWAQEFFGTGETAGWAALLSD
-378 YRAVNS
+378 PIR
-384 RAVILDSANR
+384 
-394 GLQATEPIGNST
+394 TELTDKSY
-406 IYYRPVLQPKDWN
+406 IYYRPVLQPTN
-419 EKTLHVVT
+419 LNGQTLHVVT
-427 LKVNGVE
+427 LVVGENR

-454 GDELKN
+454 GDELKD
-460 GYYWHDAEN
+460 GHYWLNEADS
-469 GKYYRS
+469 KYYGSGSR
-475 DEQIPVTDD
+475 IPVTGSM
-484 ITLEAVKGRYG
+484 TLTAVPRGYE
-495 IKITDEKGVEHL
+495 IIITDKGGKEHL
-507 LRQGTYIL
+507 VTKDNYTDV
-515 NLGDCGDI
+515 LGDGTVSYEAGLIGYDPV
-523 YYATGSEFI
+523 
-532 LTLEDAK
+532 LKLNNAK
-539 LRSIECDMDLTLR
+539 LRSIEYDGNLTLQLEGR
-552 LLGSSSIAA
+552 SSIAA
-561 KGDED
+561 RDKEN
-566 AIRAGSLCISTT
+566 AIYAGNLTIQ
-578 AAGDGR
+578 GDGI
-584 LSISAQDGQA
+584 LSISAENGQA
-594 YKPLNGNCTYTQKS
+594 YKPLNGICTYTQNS
-608 DHVTMPESALN
+608 GHVTMPESALN

-664 DGVTGFSK
+664 DGVRVFSK

-677 DPEDWDFLAMN
+677 DPEDWDFLAIN

-703 LPPEEDPKD
+703 LPPEKEDS
-712 PDDEDPK
+712 DDKDPK

-724 GVVAGAMALLASG
+724 GMIAAGMALLASG

-749 WFYDDVMYA
+749 WYYDDVMYA
-758 YDRGLINGTAYDKFS
+758 YDRGLIRGTAYNKFS
-773 PKDSF
+773 PKDTF

-784 TILARHDGVNT
+784 TILARHDGVHT
-795 RGTPWYQAG
+795 KDSTPWYASG

-819 EEAISREEFALI
+819 EEAVSREEFALT
-831 LHRYA
+831 LYRYA

-845 GNDLSSFTDAS
+845 GNDLSSFTDAN
-856 AVSDAA
+856 AVTDEA

-901 AR
+901 TR

>member
-1 MKKRILSLLLILV
+1 MKKRFLCLLLILV

-21 TAVLADEAET
+21 TAVLAE
-31 DYGITIVSP
+31 
-40 DATTQIDVT
+40 
-49 SKNYKDV
+49 
-56 MLDGTVSY
+56 DGSSE
-64 DPRTDVLTLNDAS
+64 N
-77 LGYIRAYPNRETL
+77 
-90 KLRLVGNNTIT
+90 
-101 TPQDIFSNALDMNS
+101 
-115 LSIEG
+115 
-120 NGRLHVKTQQYAA
+120 KTFA
-133 NFYVGISY
+133 
-141 QQSGGEVT
+141 T
-149 LEGFGVLNGSSG
+149 LE
-161 SVKLTGG
+161 KG
-168 KLTLL
+168 K
-173 GGMPQMNRLL
+173 
-183 DAPDG
+183 
-188 TKLALFDEDGKDLG
+188 
-202 SWTLPT
+202 
-208 DSTNWSGLLSTAAK
+208 
-222 MTLTAPAALDEA
+222 
-234 SLAELKEKETYYFDL
+234 TYYFDL
-249 SGSEIRHFTTR
+249 SGVGIPGDVDER
-260 NKALPDETLHYVPFT
+260 LPDKSLCYVPFT
-275 YTGKLNNVFHWKYRD
+275 YAGKLEDVYRVK
-290 SYARTFG
+290 RTEEGLVDESG

-302 IADYNISQVSWNDL
+302 IAGFDVSKVSWDDL
-316 NAKDLIYNKPYESNG
+316 NKKGLIYGESYTSNG
-331 VAYTL
+331 VSYTL
-336 RAPSGNYDENIVK
+336 RAPSGNNTKNEWDAMCSRNIINRSPSSAWVQ
-349 FSIHVC
+349 
-355 ERGIMYDET
+355 ET
-364 RLKVDNSGYFWGQD
+364 PADAMAYYRDSSLSSGLPMHRD
-378 YRAVNS
+378 
-384 RAVILDSANR
+384 D
-394 GLQATEPIGNST
+394 ST
-406 IYYRPVLQPKDWN
+406 IHYRPVLQPTN
-419 EKTLHVVT
+419 LNGQTLHVVT
-427 LKVNGVE
+427 LVVGENR

-532 LTLEDAK
+532 LTLTDAK

-578 AAGDGR
+578 ATGDGR
-584 LSISAQDGQA
+584 LSISAEDGQA
-594 YKPLNGNCTYTQKS
+594 YKPLDTSRTYKQES

-664 DGVTGFSK
+664 DGVRVFSK

-677 DPEDWDFLAMN
+677 DPEDWDFLAIN

-703 LPPEEDPKD
+703 LPPEKEDS
-712 PDDEDPK
+712 DDKDPK

-724 GVVAGAMALLASG
+724 GMIAAGMALLASG

-749 WFYDDVMYA
+749 WYYDDVMYA
-758 YDRGLINGTAYDKFS
+758 YDRGLIRGTAYNKFS

-784 TILARHDGVNT
+784 TILARHDGVRT
-795 RGTPWYQAG
+795 KDSTPWYASG

-819 EEAISREEFALI
+819 EEAVSREEFALI
-831 LHRYA
+831 LYRYA
-836 QYRGSSMLS
+836 QYRGSNLLS
-845 GNDLSSFTDAS
+845 GNSLSSFTDAN
-856 AVSDAA
+856 AVTDEA

-901 AR
+901 TR

>member
-1 MKKRILSLLLILV
+1 MKKRMLSLLLILV

-64 DPRTDVLTLNDAS
+64 DPETKVLTLNDAN
-77 LGYIRAYPNRETL
+77 LGCIRASQIQKPLT
-90 KLRLVGNNTIT
+90 LRLVGDNTIT
-101 TPQDIFSNALDMNS
+101 TPQGIYSNALTMDS

-120 NGRLHVKTQQYAA
+120 NGRLHVKAQLYAA
-133 NFYVGISY
+133 NFYTGIFY

-149 LEGFGVLNGSSG
+149 LEGFGVLNGGSG

-188 TKLALFDEDGKDLG
+188 TKLALFYEDGRDAG

-222 MTLTAPAALDEA
+222 MTLTAPTALDEA

-249 SGSEIRHFTTR
+249 SGVGIPGDVDER
-260 NKALPDETLHYVPFT
+260 LPDKSLCYVPFT
-275 YTGKLNNVFHWKYRD
+275 YAGKLEDVYRVK
-290 SYARTFG
+290 RTEEGLVDESG

-302 IADYNISQVSWNDL
+302 IAGFDVSKVSWDDL
-316 NAKDLIYNKPYESNG
+316 NKKGLIYGESYTSNG
-331 VAYTL
+331 VSYTL
-336 RAPSGNYDENIVK
+336 RAPSGNNTKNEWDAMCSRNIINRSPSSAWVQ
-349 FSIHVC
+349 
-355 ERGIMYDET
+355 ET
-364 RLKVDNSGYFWGQD
+364 PADAMAYYRDSSLSSGLPMHRD
-378 YRAVNS
+378 
-384 RAVILDSANR
+384 D
-394 GLQATEPIGNST
+394 ST
-406 IYYRPVLQPKDWN
+406 IHYRPVLQPTNLYGKA
-419 EKTLHVVT
+419 LRVVT
-427 LKVNGVE
+427 LVVNGTS
-434 YNVVAGDTVSPA
+434 YNVITAEDTITPP

-460 GYYWHDAEN
+460 GYYWLNETDS
-469 GKYYRS
+469 KYYGSGSR
-475 DEQIPVTDD
+475 IPVTGSM
-484 ITLEAVKGRYG
+484 TLTAVPRGYEIIVTDKGG
-495 IKITDEKGVEHL
+495 KEHL
-507 LRQGTYIL
+507 VTKD
-515 NLGDCGDI
+515 NHTDVLGDGTVSYEAGLIGYDPV
-523 YYATGSEFI
+523 
-532 LTLEDAK
+532 LKLNNAK
-539 LRSIECDMDLTLR
+539 LRSIEYDGNLTLQLEGR
-552 LLGSSSIAA
+552 SSIAA
-561 KGDED
+561 RDKEN
-566 AIRAGSLCISTT
+566 AIYAGNLTIQ
-578 AAGDGR
+578 GDGI
-584 LSISAQDGQA
+584 LSISAENGQA
-594 YKPLNGNCTYTQKS
+594 YKPLNGSCTYTQNS
-608 DHVTMPESALN
+608 GHVTMPESALN
-619 RFERFSFSGG
+619 QFERFSFSGG

-635 ADTET
+635 AETET
-640 FVNIDRCLKAGK
+640 FVNIDRCLKAGQ

-664 DGVTGFSK
+664 DGVRVFSK

-677 DPEDWDFLAMN
+677 DPEDWDFLAIN
-688 AVHAKKLHLIADGEE
+688 AVHAKKLHLIADGAE
-703 LPPEEDPKD
+703 LPPEIVEPEEPDEPKD
-712 PDDEDPK
+712 PEGPEK
-719 EPSME
+719 PSIEPILIGGS
-724 GVVAGAMALLASG
+724 VLLAGG
-737 DDNPFRDVRAID
+737 DRNPFSDVRAID
-749 WFYDDVMYA
+749 WYYDDVMYA
-758 YDRGLINGTAYDKFS
+758 YDRGLIRGTAYNKFS
-773 PKDSF
+773 PKDTF

-784 TILARHDGVNT
+784 TILARHDGVRT
-795 RGTPWYQAG
+795 KDSTPWYASG

-819 EEAISREEFALI
+819 EEAVSREEFALI
-831 LHRYA
+831 LYRYA

-845 GNDLSSFTDAS
+845 GNDLSSFTDAN
-856 AVSDAA
+856 AVTDEA

>member
-1 MKKRILSLLLILV
+1 MKKRFLCLLLILV

-21 TAVLADEAET
+21 TAVLAE
-31 DYGITIVSP
+31 
-40 DATTQIDVT
+40 
-49 SKNYKDV
+49 
-56 MLDGTVSY
+56 DGSSE
-64 DPRTDVLTLNDAS
+64 N
-77 LGYIRAYPNRETL
+77 
-90 KLRLVGNNTIT
+90 
-101 TPQDIFSNALDMNS
+101 
-115 LSIEG
+115 
-120 NGRLHVKTQQYAA
+120 KTFA
-133 NFYVGISY
+133 
-141 QQSGGEVT
+141 T
-149 LEGFGVLNGSSG
+149 LE
-161 SVKLTGG
+161 KG
-168 KLTLL
+168 K
-173 GGMPQMNRLL
+173 
-183 DAPDG
+183 
-188 TKLALFDEDGKDLG
+188 
-202 SWTLPT
+202 
-208 DSTNWSGLLSTAAK
+208 
-222 MTLTAPAALDEA
+222 
-234 SLAELKEKETYYFDL
+234 TYYFDL
-249 SGSEIRHFTTR
+249 SGVGIPGDVDER
-260 NKALPDETLHYVPFT
+260 LPDKSLCYVPFT
-275 YTGKLNNVFHWKYRD
+275 YAGKLEDVYRVK
-290 SYARTFG
+290 RTEEGLVDESG

-302 IADYNISQVSWNDL
+302 IAGFDVSKVSWDDL
-316 NAKDLIYNKPYESNG
+316 NKKGLIYGESYTSNG
-331 VAYTL
+331 VSYTL
-336 RAPSGNYDENIVK
+336 RAPSGNNTKNEWDAMCSRNIINRSPSSAWVQ
-349 FSIHVC
+349 
-355 ERGIMYDET
+355 ET
-364 RLKVDNSGYFWGQD
+364 PADAMAYYRDSSLSSGLPMHRD
-378 YRAVNS
+378 
-384 RAVILDSANR
+384 D
-394 GLQATEPIGNST
+394 ST
-406 IYYRPVLQPKDWN
+406 IHYRPVLQPTN
-419 EKTLHVVT
+419 LNGQTLHVVT
-427 LKVNGVE
+427 LVVGENR
-434 YNVVAGDTVSPA
+434 YNVVAGDTVAPA

-532 LTLEDAK
+532 LTLTDAK

-578 AAGDGR
+578 ATGDGR
-584 LSISAQDGQA
+584 LSISAEDGQA
-594 YKPLNGNCTYTQKS
+594 YKPLDTSRTYKQES

-664 DGVTGFSK
+664 DGVTVFSK

-677 DPEDWDFLAMN
+677 DPEDWDFLAIN

-703 LPPEEDPKD
+703 LPPEKEDS
-712 PDDEDPK
+712 DDKDPK

-724 GVVAGAMALLASG
+724 GMIAAGMALLASG

-749 WFYDDVMYA
+749 WYYDDVMYA
-758 YDRGLINGTAYDKFS
+758 YDRGLIRGTAYNKFS

-784 TILARHDGVNT
+784 TILARHDGVRT
-795 RGTPWYQAG
+795 KDSTPWYASG

-819 EEAISREEFALI
+819 EEAVSREEFALI
-831 LHRYA
+831 LYRYA
-836 QYRGSSMLS
+836 QYRGSNLLS
-845 GNDLSSFTDAS
+845 GNSLSSFTDAN
-856 AVSDAA
+856 AVTDEA

-901 AR
+901 TR

>member
-1 MKKRILSLLLILV
+1 MKKRFLCLLLILV

-64 DPRTDVLTLNDAS
+64 DPETKVLTLNDAN
-77 LGYIRAYPNRETL
+77 LGCIRASQIQKPLT
-90 KLRLVGNNTIT
+90 LRLVGDNTIT
-101 TPQDIFSNALDMNS
+101 TPQGIYSNALTMDS

-120 NGRLHVKTQQYAA
+120 NGRLHVKAQLYAA

-168 KLTLL
+168 KLTLI
-173 GGMPQMNRLL
+173 GGMPQMDKLL
-183 DAPDG
+183 DAADG

-202 SWTLPT
+202 SWMLPT

-260 NKALPDETLHYVPFT
+260 NKALPDASLHYVPFT
-275 YTGKLNNVFHWKYRD
+275 YAGTLNNVFHWKYRD
-290 SYARTFG
+290 SYARAFG

-302 IADYNISQVSWNDL
+302 VADYNISQVSWNDL
-316 NAKDLIYNKPYESNG
+316 HAEGLIYGKSYQSGG
-331 VAYTL
+331 VTYTM
-336 RAPSGNYDENIVK
+336 RAPSSHDPDYQYTTEWSCIKDYTKN
-349 FSIHVC
+349 
-355 ERGIMYDET
+355 
-364 RLKVDNSGYFWGQD
+364 LNSGYSWAQEFFGTGETAGWAALLSD
-378 YRAVNS
+378 PIR
-384 RAVILDSANR
+384 
-394 GLQATEPIGNST
+394 TELTDKSY
-406 IYYRPVLQPKDWN
+406 IYYRPVLQPTN
-419 EKTLHVVT
+419 LNGQTLHVVT
-427 LKVNGVE
+427 LVVGENR

-454 GDELKN
+454 GDELKD
-460 GYYWHDAEN
+460 GHYWLNEADS
-469 GKYYRS
+469 KYYGSGSR
-475 DEQIPVTDD
+475 IPVTGSM
-484 ITLEAVKGRYG
+484 TLTAVPRGYEIIVTDKGG
-495 IKITDEKGVEHL
+495 KEHL
-507 LRQGTYIL
+507 VTKD
-515 NLGDCGDI
+515 NHTDVLGDGTVSYEAGLIGYDPV
-523 YYATGSEFI
+523 
-532 LTLEDAK
+532 LKLNNAK
-539 LRSIECDMDLTLR
+539 LRSIEYEGNLTLQLEGR
-552 LLGSSSIAA
+552 SSIAA
-561 KGDED
+561 RDKEN
-566 AIRAGSLCISTT
+566 AIYAGNLTIQ
-578 AAGDGR
+578 GDGI
-584 LSISAQDGQA
+584 LSISAENGQA
-594 YKPLNGNCTYTQKS
+594 YKPLNGICTYTQNS
-608 DHVTMPESALN
+608 GHVTMPESALN
-619 RFERFSFSGG
+619 QFERFSFSGG

-664 DGVTGFSK
+664 DGVRVFSK

-677 DPEDWDFLAMN
+677 DPEDWDFLAIN

-703 LPPEEDPKD
+703 LPPEKEDS
-712 PDDEDPK
+712 DDKDPK

-724 GVVAGAMALLASG
+724 GMIAAGMALLASG

-749 WFYDDVMYA
+749 WYYDDVMYA
-758 YDRGLINGTAYDKFS
+758 YDRGLIRGTAYNKFS
-773 PKDSF
+773 PKEAF

-784 TILARHDGVNT
+784 TILARHDGVRT
-795 RGTPWYQAG
+795 KDSTPWYASG

-819 EEAISREEFALI
+819 EEAVSREEFALT
-831 LHRYA
+831 LYRYA

-845 GNDLSSFTDAS
+845 GNDLSSFTDAN
-856 AVSDAA
+856 AVTDEA

-874 LRGDNFYLHP
+874 LRGDNFYLYP
-884 QSGATRAE
+884 QGGATRAE